1 MNAARLV
8 DINTGAVCALLRKI
22 RNKFEVARITF
33 LVLLISVA
41 GDALQNSV
49 EKINTK
55 LSAIEAPI
63 LEKKKKI
70 LYKLFIY
77 FF

>member
-22 RNKFEVARITF
+22 RNTFEVARITF

-41 GDALQNSV
+41 GDALQNSL
-49 EKINTK
+49 EKINIK

-63 LEKKKKI
+63 LEKKTK
-70 LYKLFIY
+70 FI
-77 FF
+77 

>member
-22 RNKFEVARITF
+22 RNTFEVARITF

-49 EKINTK
+49 EKINIK

-63 LEKKKKI
+63 LEKI
-70 LYKLFIY
+70 N
-77 FF
+77 